1 MLAGSEVTCLFNV
14 SVRLYASPFQHR
26 SPPLHQAVMV
36 QSIRLCRLAHLLLL
50 DGLGSGSTEG
60 QGTRPSWVL
69 GSCELLG
76 QHGFIPFLGHDVVAL
91 GPSGQGWHL
100 GVCGAVTQW
109 C

>member
-1 MLAGSEVTCLFNV
+1 MFNV
-14 SVRLYASPFQHR
+14 SVRLYASPFRHR
-26 SPPLHQAVMV
+26 SPPLHQVVVV
-36 QSIRLCRLAHLLLL
+36 QSIRLCHLAHLLLL

-60 QGTRPSWVL
+60 QGTGPSWVL

-76 QHGFIPFLGHDVVAL
+76 QHGPIPFLGHNVVVL

-100 GVCGAVTQW
+100 GVCGVVTQQ